1 MFTETILW
9 CYYLVTSYT
18 IKMIYEFSHTTA
30 IINMI
35 SWKILS
41 LLTLGKHIALLQRWD
56 VWGRLDNRRLTL
68 LVVSIQH
75 HVVPVSI
82 LPAEK
87 GKRWLP
93 GWKEWKGLFT
103 LASEEQRTQKS
114 KEIDCR
120 MNTFA
125 VHRFSKG
132 LIPRIEKPQRLHIR
146 PALVVPACK
155 CWCLEVLGKKVV
167 GLRKALAIEWDLTSE
182 KQKAKKSSTEK
193 KIIYHFRK

>member
-1 MFTETILW
+1 M
-9 CYYLVTSYT
+9 
-18 IKMIYEFSHTTA
+18 
-30 IINMI
+30 
-35 SWKILS
+35 
-41 LLTLGKHIALLQRWD
+41 
-56 VWGRLDNRRLTL
+56 WGRLDNRRLTL

-125 VHRFSKG
+125 AH
-132 LIPRIEKPQRLHIR
+132 H
-146 PALVVPACK
+146 
-155 CWCLEVLGKKVV
+155 
-167 GLRKALAIEWDLTSE
+167 LARD
-182 KQKAKKSSTEK
+182 
-193 KIIYHFRK
+193 